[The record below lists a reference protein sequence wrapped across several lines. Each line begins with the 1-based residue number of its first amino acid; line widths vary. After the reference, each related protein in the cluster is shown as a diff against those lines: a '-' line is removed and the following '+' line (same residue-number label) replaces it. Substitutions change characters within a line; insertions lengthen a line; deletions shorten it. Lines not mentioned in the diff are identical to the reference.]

1 MSAGAGGTV
10 LVPGG
15 AGYIGSHTV
24 RSLVAEGYKVVVVD
38 NLCNGNAESVHPSAT
53 FEQVDLADLPAV
65 LDVFARH
72 KPDSVIDFAA
82 FLAVGESQ
90 ADPLS
95 YMQTNVVNFVN
106 VMDAMKEH
114 GCKFIIKS
122 STSSTYG
129 DPPDPDEFP
138 LKEDYQDRYC
148 KTISASALGKGTA
161 NYIEGG
167 AAGTGPE
174 LEGEP
179 FFQSF
184 LADYAKRF
192 GGRPELAFSEAEV
205 QKLRVPMSIYG
216 LTKLM
221 DEVITAKYEALHGI
235 HWTALRYFNVCGAAV
250 SGVLAGSAAA
260 PPPPSEP
267 LSRCQPARAEC
278 SAVRVSTNL
287 PACRARSHPWAR
299 SRATSARPRRGQPR

>member
-1 MSAGAGGTV
+1 MLAGGTV
-10 LVPGG
+10 MVPGG

-38 NLCNGNAESVHPSAT
+38 NLCNGNKESVDPAAT
-53 FEQVDLADLPAV
+53 FEQCDLGDLPAL

-72 KPDSVIDFAA
+72 KPESVIDFAA

-106 VMDAMKEH
+106 VMDAMKAH

-148 KTISASALGKGTA
+148 RTIAASALGKGTA
-161 NYIEGG
+161 NFIEGG
-167 AAGTGPE
+167 AAQGCELRGARGPPGP
-174 LEGEP
+174 LG
-179 FFQSF
+179 
-184 LADYAKRF
+184 LA
-192 GGRPELAFSEAEV
+192 
-205 QKLRVPMSIYG
+205 I
-216 LTKLM
+216 
-221 DEVITAKYEALHGI
+221 I
-235 HWTALRYFNVCGAAV
+235 
-250 SGVLAGSAAA
+250 
-260 PPPPSEP
+260 
-267 LSRCQPARAEC
+267 
-278 SAVRVSTNL
+278 
-287 PACRARSHPWAR
+287 
-299 SRATSARPRRGQPR
+299 